1 MRCEW
6 CGITAH
12 AACYRHLSI
21 ECNFSWLQSIM
32 LPPFAVSIP
41 RTDVPLETIIGVKSK
56 KESQTRKFSKQNKN
70 EIFKINF
77 SNSARIIPDETPEFD
92 RRGDK
97 DSDEFPS
104 PKDKDK
110 DEGNYNDD

>member
-1 MRCEW
+1 
-6 CGITAH
+6 
-12 AACYRHLSI
+12 
-21 ECNFSWLQSIM
+21 M

-56 KESQTRKFSKQNKN
+56 KESQTRKFSKQNK
-70 EIFKINF
+70 KKWNF
-77 SNSARIIPDETPEFD
+77 QNQFFFNSARIIPDETPEFD

-110 DEGNYNDD
+110 DEGNYNNNDD